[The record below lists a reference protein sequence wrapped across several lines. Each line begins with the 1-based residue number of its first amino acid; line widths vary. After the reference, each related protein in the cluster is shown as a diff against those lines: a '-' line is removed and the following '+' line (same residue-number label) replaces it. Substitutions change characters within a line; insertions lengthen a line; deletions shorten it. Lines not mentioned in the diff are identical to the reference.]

1 MVFILG
7 ADATGRLHRLGSNL
21 GARGP
26 HCICQQRSKLG
37 RVGSMLGLRGALL
50 GPSRLMFGQNWGYF
64 GGMLGLNG
72 SMLAHFE
79 VLLGLCWPIW
89 GLCWGQVRPS
99 RAMLGLWQ
107 TAQPDFVSKT
117 LLLPGTGIPK
127 MPPEQVYLGLSWG
140 YVGVC
145 WGHVRPSWGYV
156 GALLTLQ
163 RSFWAKLLS
172 WLHLHFQI
180 LLEKALASGL
190 RVSCLDSLSKIC
202 FG

>member
-1 MVFILG
+1 
-7 ADATGRLHRLGSNL
+7 
-21 GARGP
+21 
-26 HCICQQRSKLG
+26 
-37 RVGSMLGLRGALL
+37 MLGLRGALL
-50 GPSRLMFGQNWGYF
+50 GPRRLMFGQNWGCF

-79 VLLGLCWPIW
+79 VLLGLCWPMW

-107 TAQPDFVSKT
+107 TVQPDFVSKT

-156 GALLTLQ
+156 GALLTLR
-163 RSFWAKLLS
+163 RSFWAKLFS
-172 WLHLHFQI
+172 
-180 LLEKALASGL
+180 
-190 RVSCLDSLSKIC
+190 
-202 FG
+202 

>member
-1 MVFILG
+1 
-7 ADATGRLHRLGSNL
+7 
-21 GARGP
+21 
-26 HCICQQRSKLG
+26 
-37 RVGSMLGLRGALL
+37 MLGLRGALL
-50 GPSRLMFGQNWGYF
+50 GPRRLMFGQNWGYF

-79 VLLGLCWPIW
+79 VLLGLCWPMW

-140 YVGVC
+140 YVGAMLGPCSPILGLC
-145 WGHVRPSWGYV
+145 WGFVDPPEV
-156 GALLTLQ
+156 
-163 RSFWAKLLS
+163 
-172 WLHLHFQI
+172 I
-180 LLEKALASGL
+180 LG
-190 RVSCLDSLSKIC
+190 
-202 FG
+202 